1 MAGNVNKVMIVG
13 ILGVDPEVRQLN
25 AGQQM
30 AHLRVATSERWRDR
44 ATGEQRERTE
54 WHQVTVFD
62 EQAISYAADYLR
74 KGSRVFIEGKVETR
88 RWITADGQE
97 RYSTEVVVNSM
108 GGRIEV
114 FTSAVVG
121 NGHIDLA
128 HASLEASMSGLGG
141 ASSAVLGSPFDPP
154 F

>member
-1 MAGNVNKVMIVG
+1 MFLFFSKCDSCRLLLLCDFFLKLLHCSRICVWVGCMAGNVNKAMIVS

-30 AHLRVATSERWRDR
+30 AHLRVATSERWHDR

-74 KGSRVFIEGKVETR
+74 KGSRVFIEVKVETR
-88 RWITADGQE
+88 R
-97 RYSTEVVVNSM
+97 
-108 GGRIEV
+108 
-114 FTSAVVG
+114 
-121 NGHIDLA
+121 
-128 HASLEASMSGLGG
+128 
-141 ASSAVLGSPFDPP
+141 
-154 F
+154 